1 MCSIIKGKMTEHYIT
16 KKLMDFN
23 TNPKLGENARSGH
36 FDSSPNYLIRHW
48 CMSRLRIC
56 QCNIPTC
63 NCLVVTFDQKR
74 GFVYRIMPLIIYDIG
89 LQTSVQL
96 MNVLVSLWEYLKKK
110 SKDLVISY
118 CLLLLLIFEF
128 ESTETLGKL
137 WVSKIEIRYL
147 IICRYLI
154 KLW

>member
-1 MCSIIKGKMTEHYIT
+1 
-16 KKLMDFN
+16 MDFN

-96 MNVLVSLWEYLKKK
+96 MNVLVSLWEYLKKNLK
-110 SKDLVISY
+110 TLSYHIVSCLVAFDFWIREYWNPGQTPS
-118 CLLLLLIFEF
+118 L
-128 ESTETLGKL
+128 
-137 WVSKIEIRYL
+137 EIRYL